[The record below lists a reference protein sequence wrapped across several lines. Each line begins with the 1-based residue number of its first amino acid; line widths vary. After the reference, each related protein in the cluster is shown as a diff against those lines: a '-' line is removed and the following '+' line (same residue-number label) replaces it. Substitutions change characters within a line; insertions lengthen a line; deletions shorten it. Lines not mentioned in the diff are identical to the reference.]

1 MELDRAENLCVSVV
15 YETEGGREREQARER
30 QQARKKEKRE
40 RPRHIIPMLRFP
52 PTINPMTET
61 VKIKVKQKIG
71 KEKHTKA
78 HHPYTASPSTH

>member
-1 MELDRAENLCVSVV
+1 
-15 YETEGGREREQARER
+15 
-30 QQARKKEKRE
+30 
-40 RPRHIIPMLRFP
+40 MLRFP